1 VRKIVLAVVAA
12 ATVTLLAGPATAQYP
27 DVSDVSVS
35 DTSLACP
42 GEDLTVSGEGFLPG
56 ETVNVFFDDQQVASV
71 TAGDDGSFTVTITAP
86 DAAPGQHTVT
96 AVGEESGSDSSATV
110 TCVTGAAVA
119 FTGANISMG
128 LILLAALVAVGA
140 VALYA
145 GRRRAR
151 TSA

>member
-1 VRKIVLAVVAA
+1 MRKMTLVVVAA
-12 ATVTLLAGPATAQYP
+12 AAVLLLSGPASAHDYP
-27 DVSDVSVS
+27 EAAVITVS

-42 GEDLTVSGEGFLPG
+42 SEDFTISGSGFLPG
-56 ETVNVFFDDQQVASV
+56 ETVDIFFDDDQVATVEADS
-71 TAGDDGSFTVTITAP
+71 DGTFTVTITAP
-86 DAAPGQHTVT
+86 DAAAGEHSVT
-96 AVGEESGSDSSATV
+96 AVGESGGDDSATV

-128 LILLAALVAVGA
+128 LILLAALVAIGA

-151 TSA
+151 SIA